1 MTSRDDKAWPQQIGA
16 ALAVTAAAMA
26 LLVLLGWPLGQRR
39 LVAFF
44 AGNAA
49 MKFNQALAL
58 LLLASAVA
66 LVAWRSAA
74 GRSGAQ
80 RRWVAPVAWVAA
92 CAALVIALL
101 TLAEHLGAPFSID
114 QLLFVEPSAAFVTAS
129 GRMSV
134 SSALGVGLL
143 AVSVLALRERGV
155 AWLVLSQ
162 TCAVLGLMTGL
173 LRLLSF
179 SYGLSPLSAVG
190 RWGMMGVHSAAC
202 LVILGV
208 ALLLVQPGRGL
219 ATLFSGD
226 RPGSMLARRLWLPL
240 LGINLLFGCALEWST
255 FGDRYG
261 YQATMAVLS
270 IVTATVLSIAVGWT
284 ARALNVASGRLV
296 QQRQMYA
303 VLSGINTAI
312 ARIRDRDELF
322 HEACRL
328 LVADG
333 GFASAS
339 VGLIGTNDDG
349 LFRSAAGL
357 APLRDRQPVFSR
369 LAESAFAGLPAS
381 QVARTGT
388 ALILAPE
395 DPALLNAAG
404 HPRGPGHEALYP
416 LKINEEVVGV
426 LAVQSSRQGE
436 PDPEVLRLLSEI
448 SDDLAFGVD
457 FLNKEARLNF
467 LAYHDALTGLPN
479 STLFLEDV
487 ARKLAEPQA
496 EDERVAVVVV
506 DLDRFSQIND
516 SLGRECGDALLQVT
530 GRRLR
535 RVLPRGEIV
544 ARLSADS
551 FGMTVRGTA
560 EGILEQVSARILHC
574 LQEPF
579 VVDRQVRVSGRA
591 GVAFAPPEGI
601 DAASLFANA
610 EAALKHAQAARE
622 PYRLYSPSINSSVAR
637 RVSMETRLRN
647 AIDQRQFVLHFQPKF
662 SAATR
667 RITGVEALLRWQDP
681 EEGLVSPAGFIP
693 VLEDTGLMVPVGM
706 QIVELALAARRHWHQ
721 AGLTPPRIAINVSGV
736 QFRRGDFVAGLRAAL
751 EHAGV
756 DGSCLEVE
764 ITESVLVGDDG
775 ETTIATLRELRE
787 MGITIAVDD
796 FGTGYSSLQ
805 YLAELPID
813 KVKIDR
819 SFVATM
825 NERPQSAAIVATIV
839 FLAHTLR
846 LTVVA
851 EGVETEEQA
860 LELKALGCDE
870 LQGYLLGR
878 PADEAASAAMLRA
891 DEHEEGLLRQAV

>member
-1 MTSRDDKAWPQQIGA
+1 MTSPGDRTWPQKCGA
-16 ALAVTAAAMA
+16 ALAMTVAAMA
-26 LLVLLGWPLGQRR
+26 SFVLLGWWLDNRWMIA
-39 LVAFF
+39 LF

-49 MKFNQALAL
+49 MKFNQAVAL
-58 LLLASAVA
+58 LLLAASLAFVA
-66 LVAWRSAA
+66 LGSPAA
-74 GRSGAQ
+74 RTRRPHRVLASGTGLI
-80 RRWVAPVAWVAA
+80 
-92 CAALVIALL
+92 ALVIAV
-101 TLAEHLGAPFSID
+101 LALAGHLGAPLSID
-114 QLLFVEPSAAFVTAS
+114 QLLFTEPSADFVTVS
-129 GRMSV
+129 GRMSL
-134 SSALGVGLL
+134 SSALGIAAIAIALLTLDQRGLPWLIVNQVCAIGGLL
-143 AVSVLALRERGV
+143 I
-155 AWLVLSQ
+155 
-162 TCAVLGLMTGL
+162 GL
-173 LRLLSF
+173 LRLLAY
-179 SYGLSPLSAVG
+179 SYGLSPMSEFG
-190 RWGMMGVHSAAC
+190 GWGMMGVHSAAC
-202 LVILGV
+202 LLLLAVGV
-208 ALLLVQPGRGL
+208 LLVQPDRGL

-240 LGINLLFGCALEWST
+240 LGINLLFGCVLEWSA
-255 FGDRYG
+255 FADRYG
-261 YQATMAVLS
+261 NQATMAVLS
-270 IVTATVLSIAVGWT
+270 VMTATVLSVAVGWT
-284 ARALNVASGRLV
+284 ARALNLSASRLV
-296 QQRQMYA
+296 RQRQMHA

-322 HEACRL
+322 NEACRL

-339 VGLIGTNDDG
+339 AGVIGNDDNG
-349 LFRSAAGL
+349 LFRSAAG
-357 APLRDRQPVFSR
+357 ATPLRQRQPVFSR
-369 LAESAFAGLPAS
+369 IPESAFAALPAS
-381 QVARTGT
+381 QVARSGT
-388 ALILAPE
+388 ALVLPSA
-395 DPALLNAAG
+395 DPLL
-404 HPRGPGHEALYP
+404 PGHEALHP
-416 LKINEEVVGV
+416 LRIGGQVIGV
-426 LAVQSSRQGE
+426 LAVQSAQPGE
-436 PDPEVLRLLSEI
+436 LDPEVLRMLAEI

-467 LAYHDALTGLPN
+467 LAFHDALTGLPN
-479 STLFLEDV
+479 STLFLERV
-487 ARKLAEPQA
+487 AKKLTEPRPPGEQ
-496 EDERVAVVVV
+496 VAVVVV

-516 SLGRECGDALLQVT
+516 SLGRDCGDALLQVT

-535 RVLPRGEIV
+535 RVLRRGETV

-551 FGMTVRGTA
+551 FGLTLSGTPD
-560 EGILEQVSARILHC
+560 EIVEQVASRILHC

-591 GVAFAPPEGI
+591 GIALAPAVGA
-601 DAASLFANA
+601 DAATLFANA
-610 EAALKHAQAARE
+610 EAALKHAQSARE

-647 AIDQRQFVLHFQPKF
+647 AIDQQQFLLHFQPKF

-667 RITGVEALLRWQDP
+667 RVTGLEALLRWQDP

-693 VLEDTGLMVPVGM
+693 VLEDTGLMVPVGL
-706 QIVELALAARRHWHQ
+706 QIVELALAARRRWLQ
-721 AGLTPPRIAINVSGV
+721 EGVDAPRIAINVSGV
-736 QFRRGDFVAGLRAAL
+736 QFRRGDFVAGLRGAL
-751 EHAGV
+751 ERAGV

-825 NERPQSAAIVATIV
+825 LERPQSAAIVATIV

-846 LTVVA
+846 LSVVA
-851 EGVETEEQA
+851 EGVETEQQA
-860 LELKALGCDE
+860 FELKALGCDE

-878 PADEAASAAMLRA
+878 PVDEQASGELLRMA
-891 DEHEEGLLRQAV
+891 TAGDEEGLLRQAI